1 MANVNTI
8 IHGNLVPS
16 LKFKNTII
24 VGDNASAKT
33 YVLEKLLQ
41 NQNIKPYYIS
51 VYNRSINEA
60 NLITE
65 TTLTL
70 PDHREQ
76 QKLLLNRANVNANED
91 ILWDGSLGSNY
102 FASLLYH
109 DEFKG
114 VVEDFF
120 ESKIDI
126 YHHKSPFVNRT
137 EIRFNGVTHLKLSN
151 GLSSIFRILFE
162 LEVAKLIGCETVY
175 IDEIEQYLDSQN
187 AFKLI
192 KFIQNRYD
200 SFNLIITTHSDD
212 VIVGSND
219 FNVIKINNDSTN
231 VEEKSIEIYDG
242 NDYDSSLLAK
252 RKFFQIDEDST
263 FTSVFVNVNRIYDAL
278 LISDNIGQN
287 DIDYLNEIEHS
298 DLPEKILNV
307 ISEIRFLRND
317 ED

>member
-8 IHGNLVPS
+8 THGGLVPS
-16 LKFKNTII
+16 LKFKNTIL

-33 YVLEKLLQ
+33 YALETLLQ
-41 NQNIKPYYIS
+41 NQPLKAYYIS
-51 VYNRSINEA
+51 VYNRSIEQSK
-60 NLITE
+60 LITE
-65 TTLTL
+65 ATLTL
-70 PDHREQ
+70 PSYREQ
-76 QKLLLNRANVNANED
+76 QKLLANRTNVNANED
-91 ILWDGSLGSNY
+91 ILWDGSLGSNF
-102 FASLLYH
+102 FASLLNH
-109 DEFKG
+109 DKFRG
-114 VVEDFF
+114 VIEDFF
-120 ESKIDI
+120 DSKIDM
-126 YHHKSPFVNRT
+126 HHHNSPFVNNT

-151 GLSSIFRILFE
+151 GLSSIFRILLE

-175 IDEIEQYLDSQN
+175 IDEIEQYLDSQHS
-187 AFKLI
+187 FKLI
-192 KFIQNRYD
+192 KFIQSRYN

-263 FTSVFVNVNRIYDAL
+263 FTSVFVKVNRIYDSL

-287 DIDYLNEIEHS
+287 DIDYLNEIERS

-307 ISEIRFLRND
+307 ISEIKFLRSD